1 MDCLDSGR
9 VCSLT
14 LAIFALMHRHW
25 VYAKVCPESVGS
37 GVALVELL
45 AAWDIRDFGIGNWH
59 ND

>member
-45 AAWDIRDFGIGNWH
+45 AAWDIRDFGIGN
-59 ND
+59 